1 MRKSIY
7 LESENLVIRQAT
19 FDDCKYFDMWERK
32 EYIKEFFTI
41 EDTRNYEEI
50 VEEFFQYEQ
59 DSSKIQLTIVLK
71 DGMKPI
77 GRIYISRLDEKLQ
90 SLDITRIYIG
100 EEDFIGKGFGK
111 EAMKLALKYV
121 FEDLNMER
129 VTLDTFDGNEKASK
143 LYKSLGFIDEGV
155 LRHATKKKGKF
166 YNLNLKSMLKNEYEK
181 HFLG

>member
-7 LESENLVIRQAT
+7 LESENLVIRQAA